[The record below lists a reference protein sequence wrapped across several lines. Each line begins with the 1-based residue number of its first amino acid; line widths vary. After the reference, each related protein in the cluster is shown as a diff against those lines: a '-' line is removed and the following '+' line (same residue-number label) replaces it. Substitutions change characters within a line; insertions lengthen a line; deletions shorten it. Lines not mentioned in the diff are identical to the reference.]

1 VPNLIPFA
9 SKDNVWLQ
17 RRLTR
22 DIAKTWFP
30 TAIYGEGKIP
40 VTKMTEATGKMVDPM
55 AWATRDTA
63 QSQFNLLGQL
73 TPTTI
78 DLDLDVRLTTDL
90 HSRPKTWS
98 DADKALAEEW
108 FYKPFRDEIKALT
121 GDTRNHWG
129 RASIGGTGHWLI
141 RLQNDDDLSADE
153 RKGRLKQLQ
162 FTASVGPF
170 TIKLEVR
177 FPTKAAG
184 KLYAVLPGA
193 LHTDG
198 DHVAFYNTP
207 KGEDRDTSL
216 QEIPLPGLC
225 QAVYA
230 AALRMVTAPLT
241 QEGERHSTA
250 LLVSGVL
257 RREVEDTERE
267 GGTFNRDEARRLFE
281 TIFAHDT
288 EIKARRRVFEHDF
301 ESDAS
306 ELPGYPA
313 LGKRIGEATAFAIA
327 RMLHGYDRAPVEAM
341 REQMVFIEDDGAK
354 VLNTLERT
362 GGGALTLYP
371 RMTAALLFPETIG
384 QGRRRTKV
392 FKILENLK
400 SRKQVDGWL
409 IAPGFLQ
416 GGFLYLTRKGQL
428 LEQRQSPEDRS
439 LINRGPSWATPYVT
453 EELPG
458 RAEAQATLDHMLGWF
473 TSDKAHQAK
482 IMQMIAFKVQNPLVK
497 PQFALAVSGGQGIG
511 KSTFF
516 SEVLRTVLGASV
528 KTTSMAALFDERY
541 TFSSIMG
548 ASLLIVE
555 EADEITDF
563 TLSKQLHRETQLD
576 VNVKYGGKGLQWS
589 FGIPVYLTNKAEPKL
604 NEPGAIDRTLYII
617 RAPTQYSLGLS
628 AEAWLAFQKARTAET
643 DAVREKLKGE
653 DFNLALRQI
662 FQEYPVTQVE
672 LQDTAMSDSRR
683 EDYRTHDLSPEQQ
696 TLQAMLA
703 RGYIH
708 HERPNWAFD
717 APIIKDAFNEAF
729 NELYLKFADKSS
741 RPLTNDQIS
750 KRLKE
755 MLGDDAGV
763 LSARQLAGKGRVYWF
778 PYKLGTLRQRF
789 AAVHGVALPDETE
802 AAAGKNE
809 NDIEAG
815 KRAWAEW
822 APKGRLTD
830 TANF

>member
-1 VPNLIPFA
+1 MPNLIPF
-9 SKDNVWLQ
+9 SPKDRVYHQ

-22 DIAKTWFP
+22 DVVKQWFP

-40 VTKMTEATGKMVDPM
+40 VTRMTEATGKAVDPV
-55 AWATRDTA
+55 AWATQDTA

-78 DLDLDVRLTTDL
+78 DFDLDVRLTADL

-141 RLQNDDDLSADE
+141 RLLHDDDTSADE

-177 FPTKAAG
+177 FPTKAG
-184 KLYAVLPGA
+184 GRLYAVLPGS
-193 LHTDG
+193 LHADG
-198 DHVAFYNTP
+198 DHVAFYGNP
-207 KGEDRDTSL
+207 KGEDRDPNL
-216 QEIPLPGLC
+216 LDIPLPALC

-230 AALRMVTAPLT
+230 ASLRMVTAPLT
-241 QEGERHSTA
+241 QEGERHATA

-267 GGTFNRDEARRLFE
+267 GGTFNRDEARRVFE

-288 EIKARRRVFEHDF
+288 EIKARRKVFEADM
-301 ESDAS
+301 EGDAS

-313 LGKRIGEATAFAIA
+313 LAKRVGEATAFALA

-354 VLNTLERT
+354 VFNTQERT
-362 GGGALTLYP
+362 GGGDLTLYP
-371 RMTAALLFPETIG
+371 RQTMGLLFPETIPV
-384 QGRRRTKV
+384 GRRRVKV
-392 FKILENLK
+392 FKLLENLK
-400 SRKQVDGWL
+400 SRTQVDGWL
-409 IAPGFLQ
+409 SAPGFQQ
-416 GGFLYLTRKGQL
+416 GGFLYLTPNGQL
-428 LEQRQSPEDRS
+428 VDKRQSPEDRS

-453 EELPG
+453 EELPN
-458 RAEAQATLDHMLGWF
+458 RAQTEGALRHMLSWF
-473 TSDKAHQAK
+473 TNSEEHQQK

-516 SEVLRTVLGASV
+516 SEVLRAVLGPSV
-528 KTTSMAALFDERY
+528 KTTSMTALFDERY

-576 VNVKYGGKGLQWS
+576 VNMKYGGKGLQWS
-589 FGIPVYLTNKAEPKL
+589 FCIPVYLTNKAEPKL

-617 RAPTQYSLGLS
+617 RAPTQYSLRLS
-628 AEAWLAFQKARTAET
+628 SVDWAAFQKQRTDET
-643 DAVREKLKGE
+643 DTVRAKLQDL
-653 DFNLALRQI
+653 DFRLALRQI
-662 FQEYPVTQVE
+662 FQEYPVTQAE
-672 LQDTAMSDSRR
+672 LQGTLTSDSRR
-683 EDYRTHDLSPEQQ
+683 EDFVVHDLAPVQQ
-696 TLQAMLA
+696 VLQAMLS

-708 HERPNWAFD
+708 HERPQWSFD
-717 APIIKDAFNEAF
+717 APITKEAFNEAF
-729 NELYLKFADKSS
+729 NELYIKFAEKNA
-741 RPLTNDQIS
+741 RPLTNEYIS
-750 KRLKE
+750 KRVRE
-755 MLGDDAGV
+755 MLGDDCGTLEV
-763 LSARQLAGKGRVYWF
+763 RFLKGQGRVYWF
-778 PYKLGTLRQRF
+778 PVKLGTLRQRF
-789 AAVHGVALPDETE
+789 AAIQGVAPPSETE
-802 AAAGKNE
+802 AVEGR
-809 NDIEAG
+809 NDADVEAC

-830 TANF
+830 TAKY